1 MNKMHKQP
9 VQSMQNLA
17 VSSSQSSLI
26 GKSKSMAQ
34 MKIQQPAQQQGF
46 YDAPSNYYNR
56 GNPSDPLRARLDV

>member
-46 YDAPSNYYNR
+46 YDAP
-56 GNPSDPLRARLDV
+56 